1 MRKIEDGGWNKRT
14 FFEENINIF
23 LFLRDLILFTSMNI
37 LRLSIF
43 NIPNINISVRISS
56 NNQLRFARD
65 SVHSS

>member
-56 NNQLRFARD
+56 NYKLRFARD

>member
-23 LFLRDLILFTSMNI
+23 LFLRDLILFTGMNI

>member
-43 NIPNINISVRISS
+43 NIPNINISVRVSS